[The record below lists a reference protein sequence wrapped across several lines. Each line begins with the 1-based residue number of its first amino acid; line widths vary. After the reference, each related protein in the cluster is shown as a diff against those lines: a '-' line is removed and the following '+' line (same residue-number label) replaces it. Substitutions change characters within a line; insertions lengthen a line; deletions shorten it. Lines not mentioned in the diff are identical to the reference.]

1 MEYYYNIDRFIN
13 QFENSKYS
21 KGGKREMKAKRLNLD
36 KANIVFIGLVIINI
50 CASYL
55 VGSTGIYAAT
65 AFREYGR
72 IDLFNAMF
80 VIEPLARSISL
91 LISGRAGEYFGR
103 KQLYIWSVGAF
114 ALSVGMSAAASSGT
128 IFLIARGAS
137 GFFWGLFFANV
148 FTMINDIVSEEEYPV
163 RIGIMQT
170 AYSLTLILGPVLC
183 GIFTERWSWRISLA
197 VLFPLF
203 IIGMIFVGFFMPRSK
218 TKNRSSIKKY
228 DKGENLY
235 INRSNKKE
243 LFIVKLLKQ
252 KGYLTIILITFIAT
266 CISCSGNYI
275 PLYAQTVL
283 GADTTISA
291 VVLAP
296 CNIFIM
302 ILSSASG
309 IYISKKGCTKT
320 IFILMSGAILI
331 GTLIYVLTLF
341 ISSYFVIILS
351 TAIIGIGVG
360 IHQVV
365 PFAFAQRHLDDK
377 LIAEGIS
384 FISFVQGSAGVIAGM
399 IYSATMRN
407 GIAFSLAFT
416 VVYSVSL
423 ILIAVFKYKVPQR
436 EE

>member
-36 KANIVFIGLVIINI
+36 KGNIVFIGLVIINI

-114 ALSVGMSAAASSGT
+114 ALSVGISAAASSGT
-128 IFLIARGAS
+128 VFLIARGAS

-170 AYSLTLILGPVLC
+170 VYSLTLILGPVLC

-283 GADTTISA
+283 GANTTISA

-296 CNIFIM
+296 CNIFVM

-384 FISFVQGSAGVIAGM
+384 FISFVQGIAGVIAGM
-399 IYSATMRN
+399 IYSSTMRN

-423 ILIAVFKYKVPQR
+423 ILIAIFKYKVPQG
-436 EE
+436 EK

>member
-1 MEYYYNIDRFIN
+1 
-13 QFENSKYS
+13 
-21 KGGKREMKAKRLNLD
+21 MKAKRLNLD
-36 KANIVFIGLVIINI
+36 KVNIVFIGLVIINI

-170 AYSLTLILGPVLC
+170 VYSLTLILGPVLC

-283 GADTTISA
+283 GANTTISA

-296 CNIFIM
+296 CNIFVM

-341 ISSYFVIILS
+341 TSSYFVIILS

>member
-1 MEYYYNIDRFIN
+1 
-13 QFENSKYS
+13 
-21 KGGKREMKAKRLNLD
+21 MKAKRVNLD
-36 KANIVFIGLVIINI
+36 KANIVFIGLIIINI

-55 VGSTGIYAAT
+55 AGSTGIYAAT

-72 IDLFNAMF
+72 LDLFNAMF

-114 ALSVGMSAAASSGT
+114 ALSVGISAAASSGT
-128 IFLIARGAS
+128 VFLIARGAS

-170 AYSLTLILGPVLC
+170 VYSLTLILGPVLC

-283 GADTTISA
+283 GANTTISA

-296 CNIFIM
+296 CNIFVM

-384 FISFVQGSAGVIAGM
+384 FISFVQGIAGVIAGM
-399 IYSATMRN
+399 IYSSTMRN
-407 GIAFSLAFT
+407 GIAFT

-423 ILIAVFKYKVPQR
+423 ILIAIFKYKVPQR
-436 EE
+436 EK

>member
-1 MEYYYNIDRFIN
+1 
-13 QFENSKYS
+13 
-21 KGGKREMKAKRLNLD
+21 MKAKRLNLD

>member
-1 MEYYYNIDRFIN
+1 
-13 QFENSKYS
+13 
-21 KGGKREMKAKRLNLD
+21 MKAKRVNLD
-36 KANIVFIGLVIINI
+36 KANIVFIGLIIINI

-55 VGSTGIYAAT
+55 AGSTGIYAAT

-72 IDLFNAMF
+72 LDLFNAMF

-114 ALSVGMSAAASSGT
+114 ALSVGISAAASSGAV
-128 IFLIARGAS
+128 FLIARGVS

-170 AYSLTLILGPVLC
+170 VYSLTLILGPVLC

-197 VLFPLF
+197 ILFPLF
-203 IIGMIFVGFFMPRSK
+203 IIGMIFVGFFMPRSE
-218 TKNRSSIKKY
+218 TKKRIIIRSSIKKY
-228 DKGENLY
+228 SKGENLY
-235 INRSNKKE
+235 RNRNRNRNRNNKEE

-283 GADTTISA
+283 GANTTISA
-291 VVLAP
+291 IILAP
-296 CNIFIM
+296 CNIFVM

-320 IFILMSGAILI
+320 IVILMSGAILI

-341 ISSYFVIILS
+341 ISSYFVIVIS

-384 FISFVQGSAGVIAGM
+384 FISFVQGIAGVIAGM
-399 IYSATMRN
+399 MYSSTMRN

-423 ILIAVFKYKVPQR
+423 ILIAILKYKLPQG

>member
-1 MEYYYNIDRFIN
+1 
-13 QFENSKYS
+13 
-21 KGGKREMKAKRLNLD
+21 MKAKRLHLER
-36 KANIVFIGLVIINI
+36 ANIVFIGLVIINI

-55 VGSTGIYAAT
+55 VGSTGIYAAA

-114 ALSVGMSAAASSGT
+114 ALSVGISAAASSGT
-128 IFLIARGAS
+128 VFLIARGAS

-170 AYSLTLILGPVLC
+170 VYSLTLILGPVLC

-197 VLFPLF
+197 ILFPLF

-218 TKNRSSIKKY
+218 TKNGIIIKSSIKEY
-228 DKGENLY
+228 DKGENLH
-235 INRSNKKE
+235 INRINKEE

-283 GADTTISA
+283 GANTTISA

-296 CNIFIM
+296 CNIFVM

-320 IFILMSGAILI
+320 IFILMSGATLI

-341 ISSYFVIILS
+341 ISSYLVIILS

-384 FISFVQGSAGVIAGM
+384 FISFVQGIAGVIAGM
-399 IYSATMRN
+399 IYSATMRS

-423 ILIAVFKYKVPQR
+423 ILIAIFKYKVPQG

>member
-1 MEYYYNIDRFIN
+1 
-13 QFENSKYS
+13 
-21 KGGKREMKAKRLNLD
+21 MKAKRLNLD

-114 ALSVGMSAAASSGT
+114 ALSVGISAAASSGT
-128 IFLIARGAS
+128 VFLIARGVS

-170 AYSLTLILGPVLC
+170 VYSLTLILGPVLC

-218 TKNRSSIKKY
+218 TKNISRIKKY

-283 GADTTISA
+283 GANTTISA

-296 CNIFIM
+296 CNIFVM

-331 GTLIYVLTLF
+331 GTLIYVVTLF

-384 FISFVQGSAGVIAGM
+384 FISFVQGIAGVIAGM

-423 ILIAVFKYKVPQR
+423 ILIAIFKYKVPQG
-436 EE
+436 EK

>member
-114 ALSVGMSAAASSGT
+114 ALSVGISAAASSGT
-128 IFLIARGAS
+128 VFLIARGAS

-170 AYSLTLILGPVLC
+170 VYSLTLILGPVLC
-183 GIFTERWSWRISLA
+183 GIFTEQWSWRISLA
-197 VLFPLF
+197 ILFPLF

-218 TKNRSSIKKY
+218 TKNGIIIKSSIKEY
-228 DKGENLY
+228 DKGENLH
-235 INRSNKKE
+235 INRINKEE

-283 GADTTISA
+283 GANTTISA

-296 CNIFIM
+296 CNIFVM

-320 IFILMSGAILI
+320 IFILMSGATLI

-341 ISSYFVIILS
+341 ISSYLVIILS

-365 PFAFAQRHLDDK
+365 PFAFA
-377 LIAEGIS
+377 
-384 FISFVQGSAGVIAGM
+384 
-399 IYSATMRN
+399 
-407 GIAFSLAFT
+407 
-416 VVYSVSL
+416 
-423 ILIAVFKYKVPQR
+423 
-436 EE
+436 

>member
-1 MEYYYNIDRFIN
+1 
-13 QFENSKYS
+13 
-21 KGGKREMKAKRLNLD
+21 MKTKVLNPNR
-36 KANIVFIGLVIINI
+36 ANIVFIGLVIINI

-55 VGSTGIYAAT
+55 AGSTGIYAAT

-72 IDLFNAMF
+72 LDLFNTMF

-114 ALSVGMSAAASSGT
+114 ALSIAISAGASSGT
-128 IFLIARGAS
+128 IFLLSRGAS

-170 AYSLTLILGPVLC
+170 IYSLTLILGPVLC
-183 GIFTERWSWRISLA
+183 GIFTEIWNWRISIAIL
-197 VLFPLF
+197 LPLF
-203 IIGMIFVGFFMPRSK
+203 VIGMILVGCFMPRSK
-218 TKNRSSIKKY
+218 TKKKMEINIIKEESKGQNLHENRNCI
-228 DKGENLY
+228 E
-235 INRSNKKE
+235 E
-243 LFIVKLLKQ
+243 LLIVKLLKQ
-252 KGYLTIILITFIAT
+252 KGYFIIILITFIVT

-283 GADTTISA
+283 GANTTISA
-291 VVLAP
+291 IVLAP
-296 CNIFIM
+296 CNIFVM
-302 ILSSASG
+302 TLSSVAG
-309 IYISKKGCTKT
+309 IYISKKGCTKN
-320 IFILMSGAILI
+320 IILLMSGTILI
-331 GTLIYVLTLF
+331 GTFIYVVTLF
-341 ISSYFVIILS
+341 TASYFVIILS

-360 IHQVV
+360 IHQVA

-384 FISFVQGSAGVIAGM
+384 FISFIQGIAGVIAGVIAGI

-416 VVYSVSL
+416 VVYSVTL
-423 ILIAVFKYKVPQR
+423 ILITILKYKEPQG
-436 EE
+436 EK

>member
-1 MEYYYNIDRFIN
+1 
-13 QFENSKYS
+13 
-21 KGGKREMKAKRLNLD
+21 MKTKVLNPNR
-36 KANIVFIGLVIINI
+36 ANIVFIGLVIINI

-55 VGSTGIYAAT
+55 AGSTGIYAAT

-72 IDLFNAMF
+72 LDLFNTMF

-114 ALSVGMSAAASSGT
+114 ALSIAISAGASSGT
-128 IFLIARGAS
+128 IFLLSRGAS

-170 AYSLTLILGPVLC
+170 IYSLTLILGPVLC
-183 GIFTERWSWRISLA
+183 GIFTEIWNWRISIAIL
-197 VLFPLF
+197 LPLF
-203 IIGMIFVGFFMPRSK
+203 VIGMILVGCFMPRSK
-218 TKNRSSIKKY
+218 TKKKMEISIIKEES
-228 DKGENLY
+228 KGQNLHENGNC
-235 INRSNKKE
+235 IEE
-243 LFIVKLLKQ
+243 LLIVKLLKQ
-252 KGYLTIILITFIAT
+252 KGYFIIILITFIVT

-283 GADTTISA
+283 GANTTISA
-291 VVLAP
+291 IVLAP
-296 CNIFIM
+296 CNIFVM
-302 ILSSASG
+302 TLSSVAG
-309 IYISKKGCTKT
+309 IYISKKGCTKN
-320 IFILMSGAILI
+320 IILLMSGTILI
-331 GTLIYVLTLF
+331 GTFIYVVTLF
-341 ISSYFVIILS
+341 TASYFVIILS

-360 IHQVV
+360 IHQVA

-384 FISFVQGSAGVIAGM
+384 FISFIQGIAGVVAGI

-416 VVYSVSL
+416 VVYSVTL
-423 ILIAVFKYKVPQR
+423 ILITILKYKEPQG
-436 EE
+436 EK